1 MIAVLDPSPLPL
13 ARLYDRERPPFRLT
27 PKTLAAIGL
36 VAAVQF
42 GIGYSIAH
50 TYFPAPPQDQPAE
63 PNSVTATLQ
72 RLILPKPRTPE
83 PVVTP
88 AAPPKP
94 LISAPPIH
102 DTPAPTTVVDTL
114 PTVAHTD
121 APAADSTIPPFV
133 QPDRGPVAQP
143 SPPKDPP
150 VIGNPNW
157 LSKPTPDQVGRLYPP
172 RAVEREMSGKAVLLC
187 EVLASGA
194 VGSCDV
200 TDETPKGYG
209 FGQAALAMTRYFKL
223 SPRTVDGVS
232 VAGSKVRIPI
242 VFSLG

>member
-1 MIAVLDPSPLPL
+1 MTPHPLPL
-13 ARLYDRERPPFRLT
+13 ARLYDRERPPLRLT

-42 GIGYSIAH
+42 AIGYSIAH
-50 TYFPAPPQDQPAE
+50 TYFPAPPQDQPVETNA
-63 PNSVTATLQ
+63 VAATLQ
-72 RLILPKPRTPE
+72 RLIMPKPRTPT

-88 AAPPKP
+88 VTAPKP
-94 LISAPPIH
+94 LTAASPIH
-102 DTPAPTTVVDTL
+102 DTPVTTTVVDTL

-121 APAADSTIPPFV
+121 APTIDSTASPFA
-133 QPDRGPVAQP
+133 QPDRGPIVQP
-143 SPPKDPP
+143 MPPKDPP

-157 LSKPTPDQVGRLYPP
+157 LSKPTPDQVGRLYPA
-172 RAVEREMSGKAVLLC
+172 RAAEREMSGRAVLLC

-209 FGQAALAMTRYFKL
+209 FGAAALAMTRYFKL
-223 SPRTVDGVS
+223 SPQTVDGVS